1 MTKLALSLSAGSNN
15 TTLIRRAEQAANR
28 LKLEQESLV
37 NSLRRTLAS
46 KESELETCLDL
57 GPEET
62 TSMRPT
68 ANTFDPATVVKKVHD
83 LEVELINL
91 RVELDIAEKTLVRF
105 SEEAPATAGV

>member
-37 NSLRRTLAS
+37 NGLRRSLAG

-68 ANTFDPATVVKKVHD
+68 TGAFDPAAVVQKVHS

-91 RVELDIAEKTLVRF
+91 KVELDIAEKTLARF
-105 SEEAPATAGV
+105 SEEATAVAA